1 MQRHITYYLISNNM
15 IKSAQNFILPSLKL
29 LFNKILT
36 YGIYPKN
43 WAHGYISPIFKSGS
57 KDDPNNYRGITVAGC
72 LGKLFNTILNSRL
85 DKYLLQ
91 NELINNCQIGFCK
104 NSRTS
109 DHMFVVKCIIDYYF
123 SKGSKV
129 YTCFVDF
136 QKAFDSVLHT
146 AILLK
151 LLKLDIHGLFYNVIK
166 SMYLQSTLCVKV
178 NDNITNT
185 FKSLV
190 GVRQGD
196 VLSPNL
202 FKIFINDLPSYLS
215 SSPDPIYLNDKRLD
229 CLMYADDVILLSS
242 SATGLQAKLDLL
254 QAFCEDWCLSIN
266 IDKTKVVIFNKAG
279 RLINS
284 ESYSIFNKTISCT
297 TTYKYLGILFSAS
310 GTFTP
315 AKKQLYDK
323 SVKALYS
330 LKRNII
336 SLNPKI
342 HTSIH
347 IFDHTIKPI
356 LLYGS
361 EIWACSIPK
370 KTSVDDL
377 FDFTKIARSFFSEKL
392 HIHFCKYIL
401 GVHKRSSNFAV
412 FSELGRYPLQI
423 NILLSTLSYWHRLEN
438 TNTEL
443 LSDAFACSQTLHKN
457 GFHSWFSSIHNIL
470 SMLGITYANHQ
481 LNNLNSNMFKKSIR
495 SILLNKYKEFW
506 SQFRINNID
515 GKLRT
520 YFTFKDHFQTEQ
532 YLSTIKN
539 FDKRRC
545 LAKFRISSHK
555 LKIETGR
562 FTRPLTP
569 LENRVCDHCFTTIED
584 EFHFLMQCPKYS
596 HLRNNFFSIVQ
607 KRCKNFLLLD
617 SKLQFN
623 WLLAN
628 SDDLVILRLADFI
641 FDCFEIHCN

>member
-1 MQRHITYYLISNNM
+1 M
-15 IKSAQNFILPSLKL
+15 
-29 LFNKILT
+29 
-36 YGIYPKN
+36 
-43 WAHGYISPIFKSGS
+43 
-57 KDDPNNYRGITVAGC
+57 
-72 LGKLFNTILNSRL
+72 
-85 DKYLLQ
+85 
-91 NELINNCQIGFCK
+91 
-104 NSRTS
+104 
-109 DHMFVVKCIIDYYF
+109 
-123 SKGSKV
+123 
-129 YTCFVDF
+129 
-136 QKAFDSVLHT
+136 
-146 AILLK
+146 
-151 LLKLDIHGLFYNVIK
+151 
-166 SMYLQSTLCVKV
+166 
-178 NDNITNT
+178 
-185 FKSLV
+185 
-190 GVRQGD
+190 
-196 VLSPNL
+196 
-202 FKIFINDLPSYLS
+202 
-215 SSPDPIYLNDKRLD
+215 
-229 CLMYADDVILLSS
+229 
-242 SATGLQAKLDLL
+242 
-254 QAFCEDWCLSIN
+254 
-266 IDKTKVVIFNKAG
+266 
-279 RLINS
+279 
-284 ESYSIFNKTISCT
+284 
-297 TTYKYLGILFSAS
+297 
-310 GTFTP
+310 
-315 AKKQLYDK
+315 
-323 SVKALYS
+323 
-330 LKRNII
+330 KRNFI

-347 IFDHTIKPI
+347 IFDHTVKPI

-377 FDFTKIARSFFSEKL
+377 FDFTKIARSFLSEKL

-423 NILLSTLSYWHRLEN
+423 NILLSTLSYWHRHEN

-457 GFHSWFSSIHNIL
+457 GFHSWFSSINNIL

-584 EFHFLMQCPKYS
+584 EFHF
-596 HLRNNFFSIVQ
+596 
-607 KRCKNFLLLD
+607 
-617 SKLQFN
+617 
-623 WLLAN
+623 
-628 SDDLVILRLADFI
+628 
-641 FDCFEIHCN
+641 

>member
-1 MQRHITYYLISNNM
+1 
-15 IKSAQNFILPSLKL
+15 
-29 LFNKILT
+29 
-36 YGIYPKN
+36 
-43 WAHGYISPIFKSGS
+43 
-57 KDDPNNYRGITVAGC
+57 
-72 LGKLFNTILNSRL
+72 
-85 DKYLLQ
+85 
-91 NELINNCQIGFCK
+91 
-104 NSRTS
+104 
-109 DHMFVVKCIIDYYF
+109 MFVVKCIIDYYF

-146 AILLK
+146 AILIK
-151 LLKLDIHGLFYNVIK
+151 LLKLDIHGLFYNTIK
-166 SMYLQSTLCVKV
+166 SMYLQSTLCVNV
-178 NDNITNT
+178 NDKITNT

-202 FKIFINDLPSYLS
+202 FKIFINDLTTYLS
-215 SSPDPIYLNDKRLD
+215 SSLDPVYLNDKRLD

-242 SATGLQAKLDLL
+242 SSAGLQSKLDLL

-284 ESYSIFNKTISCT
+284 QSYSIFNKTISCT

-336 SLNPKI
+336 SLNPNI
-342 HTSIH
+342 NTSIH

-361 EIWACSIPK
+361 EIWACSLPK
-370 KTSVDDL
+370 KTSIDDL
-377 FDFTKIARSFFSEKL
+377 FDFNKIARSFYSEKL

-423 NILLSTLSYWHRLEN
+423 SILLSTLSYWHRLKN

-443 LSDAFACSQTLHKN
+443 LSDAFACSKTLHEN
-457 GFHSWFSSIHNIL
+457 GFHSWFSSLRSIFSLLDIP
-470 SMLGITYANHQ
+470 YANNELNCLN
-481 LNNLNSNMFKKSIR
+481 LNNFKKTIKR
-495 SILLNKYKEFW
+495 TVLTKYKEFW
-506 SQFRINNID
+506 AQFRLNNID

-520 YFTFKDHFQTEQ
+520 YFSFKDHFETEQ
-532 YLSTIKN
+532 YLSIIKN

-545 LAKFRISSHK
+545 LTKFRISSHK

-569 LENRVCDHCFTTIED
+569 LEQRVCDHCLMTIED
-584 EFHFLMQCPKYS
+584 EFHFIMQCPRYS
-596 HLRNNFFSIVQ
+596 HIRSNFFSAVQ
-607 KRCKNFLLLD
+607 KQCKNFSLLS

-628 SDDLVILRLADFI
+628 SDNLVIIQLANFI
-641 FDCFEIHCN
+641 YDCFEIHGK